1 MSKLEE
7 LKELRQKIDCG
18 ECNINDLKKH
28 MIKLTQN
35 KK

>member
-1 MSKLEE
+1 MSQ
-7 LKELRQKIDCG
+7 LKEIREKLDCG